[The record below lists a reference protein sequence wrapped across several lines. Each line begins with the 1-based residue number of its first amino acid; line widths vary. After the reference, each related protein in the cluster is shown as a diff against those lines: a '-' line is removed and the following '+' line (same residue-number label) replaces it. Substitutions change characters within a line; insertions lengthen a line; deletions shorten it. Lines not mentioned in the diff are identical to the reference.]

1 MLSIS
6 ANTLSFQGV
15 YSEGGILNSQDTIT
29 VSFRFYEGADS
40 DEIIWNETHAHI
52 IVKQGLFSLELGSQF
67 PFGDLDFSRDIWF
80 ETVIE
85 NIVSKK
91 RPLSKVPLSIHS
103 VFAQEAKELSG
114 KIRKGVEVENDV
126 LVHSINSLKN
136 DISLVGTNGIHVSNG
151 DNSIQF
157 SLDSSVTLHGVQGE
171 DGAKIVDAS
180 FSESGDLIFD
190 LDDASQV
197 VLENAT
203 NVLRGPQGDSHW
215 TLSENTLLSDEDLT
229 LNGDALFNGDVTMDL
244 NLFVNE
250 DLYVTNSLHVVEDI
264 EAKSGIYLNS
274 DEHTCE
280 LINDGR
286 LFYHDMKLKFCS
298 CNTISGGCVEEI
310 LFSNIIK

>member
-1 MLSIS
+1 MNPS
-6 ANTLSFQGV
+6 
-15 YSEGGILNSQDTIT
+15 DTIT
-29 VSFRFYEGADS
+29 VSFSFYSGES
-40 DEIIWNETHAHI
+40 SEEIIWNETHAQVV
-52 IVKQGLFSLELGSQF
+52 VKQGLFSLELGSQF
-67 PFGDLDFSRDIWF
+67 PFGDLDFSQDIWF

-85 NIVSKK
+85 NIVSRR

-103 VFAQEAKELSG
+103 LFAQEAEEVSG
-114 KIRKGVEVENDV
+114 KIKTGVEVEEDV
-126 LVHSINSLKN
+126 LVNSINSLKN
-136 DISLVGTNGIHVSNG
+136 DISLVGANGIQVLNS

-157 SLDSSVTLHGVQGE
+157 SLDSSVTLQGVKGN
-171 DGAKIVDAS
+171 DGAKIVEAS
-180 FSESGDLIFD
+180 FSEAGDLIFG

-215 TLSENTLLSDEDLT
+215 TLSENILTSDDDLT

-244 NLFVNE
+244 NLWVNE

-274 DEHTCE
+274 DDHTCE

-286 LFYHDMKLKFCS
+286 LFYHNLQLKFCS

-310 LFSNIIK
+310 LFTNIIK